1 MRTIM
6 LAAVITTVVGIIAA
20 GTVLTGTVLTGKVL
34 TGKVL
39 TGNEVTKTAADEN
52 PRIDYPGFVKQV
64 QEVAQVREK
73 RRISEDRFIEM
84 MNDPETIVLD
94 ARSRRMYDL
103 LHVKGAVHISLPDMT
118 EDDLAKRIP
127 AKDTRVVIYCNN
139 NFKNEPQAFAP
150 KVALASLN
158 LNTYNTLYSYG
169 YRNIYELKPLLDRH
183 ETKIP
188 FAGTSANRGK

>member
-1 MRTIM
+1 MRMFM
-6 LAAVITTVVGIIAA
+6 LASTAASVLGILLI
-20 GTVLTGTVLTGKVL
+20 GTVLIGEDGP
-34 TGKVL
+34 
-39 TGNEVTKTAADEN
+39 AQSAREN
-52 PRIDYPGFVKQV
+52 PQIDYQGFLKQV
-64 QEVAQVREK
+64 QEVAKVREK
-73 RRISEDRFIEM
+73 RRVSEDEFIRM

-94 ARSRRMYDL
+94 ARSKRMYDL

-118 EDDLAKRIP
+118 AKDLAELIP
-127 AKDTRVVIYCNN
+127 RKDTRVVIYCNN

-150 KVALASLN
+150 KAPMASLN

-188 FAGTSANRGK
+188 FVGTSVESRN